1 MKNEDVNHEIEYY
14 LSHLSDDGFRMSID
28 EGVEGKN
35 KVQYKHINHSI
46 FSITMPHK
54 VDDLVA
60 KGLLKKTILIK
71 IWKGT
76 EQLSYRSSELFKFSD
91 ISDDIHRF
99 ISNIIND
106 FDINY
111 IYTMRRPKYWED
123 GYDDPVTLLREEYD
137 VDYIIENDDLGD
149 IKVFSICLA
158 SKSIKESLNIPKFK
172 DFISKYRKSQYIS
185 SNSIRHMK
193 DKIGIEYTDFKSIN
207 DSVNNVFKFF
217 NKCDDDT
224 FSDILQY
231 VIDDIPTIG
240 DITIR
245 RNINVNSSN
254 SIIMDPFDFVIDKSK
269 SEVDVTDIIVCWVEQ
284 LRDKQIKTYNQ
295 RKEDDLAKR
304 PGHIDYWTKYML
316 KRLKYINMFE
326 ELYINPGFLLKVNF
340 REKVDWDSLTNVDYE
355 YNSDFKKNRR
365 KMRDEIIEH
374 IKSDECVGRYLS
386 AIGYSGVTYD
396 VTTNP
401 WVYGEMSDDVEIKV
415 KINLEKK

>member
-1 MKNEDVNHEIEYY
+1 MINFEDITQEIEYY
-14 LSHLSDDGFRMSID
+14 LSHLNDDGFRISIE
-28 EGVEGKN
+28 EGLQGKN
-35 KVQYKHINHSI
+35 KTQYRHISDN
-46 FSITMPHK
+46 
-54 VDDLVA
+54 DDLVK

-106 FDINY
+106 FDIDY

-123 GYDDPVTLLREEYD
+123 GYDDPITLLREEYD

-149 IKVFSICLA
+149 IKVFSVCLI

-172 DFISKYRKSQYIS
+172 DFISKYKKSQYIS
-185 SNSIRHMK
+185 SNSIKNMK
-193 DKIGIEYTDFKSIN
+193 DKTGIDYDDFKSIN

-217 NKCDDDT
+217 RKCDDDT
-224 FSDILQY
+224 FNDILQY
-231 VIDDIPTIG
+231 VVDDLPVIG
-240 DITIR
+240 NITIR
-245 RNINVNSSN
+245 RNINVDASS
-254 SIIMDPFDFVIDKSK
+254 SIIMDPFDFVIDKGK
-269 SEVDVTDIIVCWVEQ
+269 SEIDATDIIVCWVEQ

-295 RKEDDLAKR
+295 RKENDLAKR

-326 ELYINPGFLLKVNF
+326 DLYINPGFLLKVNF

-355 YNSDFKKNRR
+355 YDSDFKKNRR

-374 IKSDECVGRYLS
+374 IKSDECIGRYLS
-386 AIGYSGVTYD
+386 AIGYGGVTYN

-401 WVYGEMSDDVEIKV
+401 WVYGEMSDDIEIKV
-415 KINLEKK
+415 KINLMGK